1 MSTFREKSQSAGKSI
16 RKFFIKVGIVLV
28 LLAIGVTL
36 FLYYMS
42 YSEGVRAGV
51 VLKVSK
57 RGAVFKTYEGQL
69 DIMSFGAIKKAD
81 NQLTQT
87 FEFSM
92 YKSDQELI
100 HNLEQVALS
109 GERVN
114 LYYEEKYA
122 MLPWRGETKYFVTK
136 VERLEKRPEN
146 QVEKESFP
154 R

>member
-1 MSTFREKSQSAGKSI
+1 MSTFAEKTNNAK
-16 RKFFIKVGIVLV
+16 RKTVKFLKRLAIIVALV
-28 LLAIGVTL
+28 LIGIGL
-36 FLYYMS
+36 FFYFGT
-42 YSEGVRAGV
+42 YSDGVRAGV

-92 YKSDQELI
+92 YKSDKELI
-100 HNLEQVALS
+100 EKLEEVALN

-114 LYYEEKYA
+114 LHYEEKYV

-136 VERLEKRPEN
+136 VDRLAKPDVPDRK
-146 QVEKESFP
+146 QDFP